1 MEDNRG
7 SLENISDET
16 LQKGDTRQDENVSI
30 HDKGSEVESDKS
42 DWRIEM
48 ADDVEC
54 DGIDDGLSDNNGG
67 EPP

>member
-1 MEDNRG
+1 MY
-7 SLENISDET
+7 
-16 LQKGDTRQDENVSI
+16 QMKYYKKGDTRQDENVSR
-30 HDKGSEVESDKS
+30 HDKGSEEESNKS

-67 EPP
+67 KPPQNRQRMTL